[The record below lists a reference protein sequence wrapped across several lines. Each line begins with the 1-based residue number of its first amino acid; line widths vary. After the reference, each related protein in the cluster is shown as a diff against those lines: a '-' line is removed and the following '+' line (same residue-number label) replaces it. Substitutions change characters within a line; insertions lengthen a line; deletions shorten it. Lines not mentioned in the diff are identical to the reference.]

1 MTFAVLATDGA
12 GRFGM
17 AVSSSSPAVAA
28 RCVHLRPGVGG
39 AASQNITDPRLGP
52 RLLDAVADL
61 GDAAA
66 ALEKVRADTPDV
78 EYRQLMVVD
87 AAGRTASF
95 SGAHTLGVHASAS
108 GAGAVASSAAAGAS
122 SAGAAASGAGSGVGG
137 SVVGGSVVGS
147 SGVVAAGNLLASD
160 GVPAAMVAAF
170 TGATGELEQRLLAA
184 LVAGLAAGGEAGPV
198 RSAGLAVVAD
208 VAWRVTDLRVDWH
221 DDPVGE
227 LARLVELWLPQR
239 DDYVSRGLAP
249 GAAPSYGVPGDE

>member
-1 MTFAVLATDGA
+1 MTFAVLASDGG

-17 AVSSSSPAVAA
+17 AVSSSSPAVGA
-28 RCVHLRPGVGG
+28 RCIHLRPGVGG
-39 AASQNITDPRLGP
+39 AASQSITDPRLGT

-87 AAGRTASF
+87 GAGRTASF
-95 SGAHTLGVHASAS
+95 SGAHTLGVHATAS
-108 GAGAVASSAAAGAS
+108 GPSGPSVVAGA
-122 SAGAAASGAGSGVGG
+122 
-137 SVVGGSVVGS
+137 
-147 SGVVAAGNLLASD
+147 GVVAGGNLLASD

-170 TGATGELEQRLLAA
+170 TGATGELEQRLVTALAT
-184 LVAGLAAGGEAGPV
+184 GLAAGGEAGPV

-208 VAWRVTDLRVDWH
+208 RVVVPVH
-221 DDPVGE
+221 PQVGDPLGE
-227 LARLVELWLPQR
+227 LARLVEVWLPQR

-249 GAAPSYGVPGDE
+249 GSAPSYGVPGDE

>member
-1 MTFAVLATDGA
+1 MTFAVLATDGG

-17 AVSSSSPAVAA
+17 AVSSSSPAVGA
-28 RCVHLRPGVGG
+28 RCIHLRPGVGG
-39 AASQNITDPRLGP
+39 AASQNITDPRLGT

-61 GDAAA
+61 GDASA

-87 AAGRTASF
+87 GAGGTASF
-95 SGAHTLGVHASAS
+95 SGAHTLGLHASAVGPAS
-108 GAGAVASSAAAGAS
+108 ATGAGAASTVGPASATVG
-122 SAGAAASGAGSGVGG
+122 AGAAGE
-137 SVVGGSVVGS
+137 
-147 SGVVAAGNLLASD
+147 GVVAAGNLLASE

-170 TGATGELEQRLLAA
+170 TGATGELEQRLVAA
-184 LVAGLAAGGEAGPV
+184 LAAGLAAGGEAGPV

-227 LARLVELWLPQR
+227 LARLVALWLPQR
-239 DDYVSRGLAP
+239 DDYVSRALAP
-249 GAAPSYGVPGDE
+249 SSAPSYGVPGDE

>member
-1 MTFAVLATDGA
+1 MTFAVLATDGG

-28 RCVHLRPGVGG
+28 RCLHLRPGVGG
-39 AASQNITDPRLGP
+39 AASQNITDPRLGT

-108 GAGAVASSAAAGAS
+108 GAGAVAAGS
-122 SAGAAASGAGSGVGG
+122 GVAASGAGEVAGSGVAGSEVGG
-137 SVVGGSVVGS
+137 SEVGG
-147 SGVVAAGNLLASD
+147 SGVVAAGNLLASE

-221 DDPVGE
+221 DDPIGE
-227 LARLVELWLPQR
+227 LERLVELWLPQR

>member
-1 MTFAVLATDGA
+1 MTFAVLATDGG

-17 AVSSSSPAVAA
+17 AVSSSSPAVGA
-28 RCVHLRPGVGG
+28 RCIHLRPGVGG
-39 AASQNITDPRLGP
+39 AASQNITDPRLGT

-61 GDAAA
+61 GDASA

-87 AAGRTASF
+87 GAGGTACF
-95 SGAHTLGVHASAS
+95 SGAHTLGLYASAVGPAS
-108 GAGAVASSAAAGAS
+108 ATGAGAASTVGPASATG
-122 SAGAAASGAGSGVGG
+122 AGAAGE
-137 SVVGGSVVGS
+137 
-147 SGVVAAGNLLASD
+147 GVVAAGNLLASE

-170 TGATGELEQRLLAA
+170 TGATGELEQRLVAA
-184 LVAGLAAGGEAGPV
+184 LAAGLAAGGEAGPV

-227 LARLVELWLPQR
+227 LARLVALWLPER
-239 DDYVSRGLAP
+239 DDYVSRALAP
-249 GAAPSYGVPGDE
+249 SSAPSYGVPGDE

>member
-1 MTFAVLATDGA
+1 MTFAVLATDGG

-39 AASQNITDPRLGP
+39 AASQNITDPRLGT

-95 SGAHTLGVHASAS
+95 SGTHTLGVHASAS
-108 GAGAVASSAAAGAS
+108 GMGG
-122 SAGAAASGAGSGVGG
+122 SGPAGSGVGG
-137 SVVGGSVVGS
+137 SGVGG

-170 TGATGELEQRLLAA
+170 SGATGELEQRLLAA

-198 RSAGLAVVAD
+198 RSAGLAVVAG

-221 DDPVGE
+221 DDPIGE

-249 GAAPSYGVPGDE
+249 AGAPSYGVPGDE